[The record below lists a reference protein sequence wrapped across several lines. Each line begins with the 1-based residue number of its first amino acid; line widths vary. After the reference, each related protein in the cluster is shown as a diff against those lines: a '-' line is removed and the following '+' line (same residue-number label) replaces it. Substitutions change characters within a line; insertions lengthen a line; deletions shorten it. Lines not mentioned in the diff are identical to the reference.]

1 MINVIFND
9 FNYEIL
15 PKKLETFEK
24 YCKVLQWGRQHPTRF
39 AEQFMNLQFT
49 DMQKWVFLSSWV
61 PSNIV
66 WLLSRSS
73 GKSYMAAIFLMIRAL
88 LFPHTNSYILAPSGS
103 QAQETFTKM
112 ENIAKNNIAS
122 AVGVTRVFLNET
134 VKYNSKADPFTHNAQ
149 SYTVSLYNG
158 STINTLN
165 SVAKNIVGIRSNFSV
180 YDEAGKIERDF
191 YALTQ
196 PFTAQDTNFIT
207 GYGINTEIYPI
218 QLPNKTLYLS
228 SAEGIDSE
236 LFDQYKLC
244 FNKMLLGDPNY
255 FVADIDYHFSIH
267 PYMNGKPQKPQL
279 NEDVVRNAFET
290 NPYKARRE
298 YENIFDRDGGEDV
311 FVKRS
316 TINKY
321 SQPYYPVYQND
332 GMKKYLIA
340 YDPATK
346 LDNSIV
352 TIAEL
357 FRDEERGLMVKF
369 VNCVNLVEIL
379 SNGEKAVMQK
389 PKQIERIK
397 DLIVDYNLGALDFE
411 NIVEFSIDAGA
422 GGCVLKPPCEEI
434 YIKIT
439 L

>member
-1 MINVIFND
+1 MD
-9 FNYEIL
+9 F
-15 PKKLETFEK
+15 
-24 YCKVLQWGRQHPTRF
+24 V
-39 AEQFMNLQFT
+39 
-49 DMQKWVFLSSWV
+49 
-61 PSNIV
+61 
-66 WLLSRSS
+66 
-73 GKSYMAAIFLMIRAL
+73 
-88 LFPHTNSYILAPSGS
+88 
-103 QAQETFTKM
+103 
-112 ENIAKNNIAS
+112 
-122 AVGVTRVFLNET
+122 
-134 VKYNSKADPFTHNAQ
+134 
-149 SYTVSLYNG
+149 
-158 STINTLN
+158 
-165 SVAKNIVGIRSNFSV
+165 
-180 YDEAGKIERDF
+180 
-191 YALTQ
+191 
-196 PFTAQDTNFIT
+196 T
-207 GYGINTEIYPI
+207 GYGINTEIFPP
-218 QLPNKTLYLS
+218 QMPNKNIFLS
-228 SAEGIDSE
+228 SAEGVDSE

-255 FVADIDYHFSIH
+255 FVADINYEFSLH
-267 PYMNGKPQKPQL
+267 PYMNGKPTKPQYDE
-279 NEDVVRNAFET
+279 NIIKNAFET
-290 NPYKARRE
+290 NPYKANRE
-298 YENIFDRDGGEDV
+298 YGNIFDRDGGEDV

-332 GMKKYLIA
+332 GTKKYLIA

-422 GGCVLKPPCEEI
+422 GGCVLKPPCKEI
-434 YIKIT
+434 YIKINT
-439 L
+439 LKCQKILKGYKLQHKIISLSVNAKNYSYLTTSRELQKQKLSTTIRQEYTEVEVKCLIKYIRKKQSILYRNIQRT

>member
-15 PKKLETFEK
+15 PKKLETFDK

-180 YDEAGKIERDF
+180 YDEAGKGIC
-191 YALTQ
+191 
-196 PFTAQDTNFIT
+196 PFS
-207 GYGINTEIYPI
+207 
-218 QLPNKTLYLS
+218 LKCWKVL
-228 SAEGIDSE
+228 
-236 LFDQYKLC
+236 
-244 FNKMLLGDPNY
+244 
-255 FVADIDYHFSIH
+255 
-267 PYMNGKPQKPQL
+267 
-279 NEDVVRNAFET
+279 R
-290 NPYKARRE
+290 
-298 YENIFDRDGGEDV
+298 
-311 FVKRS
+311 
-316 TINKY
+316 
-321 SQPYYPVYQND
+321 
-332 GMKKYLIA
+332 A
-340 YDPATK
+340 Y
-346 LDNSIV
+346 
-352 TIAEL
+352 
-357 FRDEERGLMVKF
+357 
-369 VNCVNLVEIL
+369 
-379 SNGEKAVMQK
+379 
-389 PKQIERIK
+389 
-397 DLIVDYNLGALDFE
+397 
-411 NIVEFSIDAGA
+411 
-422 GGCVLKPPCEEI
+422 
-434 YIKIT
+434 
-439 L
+439 